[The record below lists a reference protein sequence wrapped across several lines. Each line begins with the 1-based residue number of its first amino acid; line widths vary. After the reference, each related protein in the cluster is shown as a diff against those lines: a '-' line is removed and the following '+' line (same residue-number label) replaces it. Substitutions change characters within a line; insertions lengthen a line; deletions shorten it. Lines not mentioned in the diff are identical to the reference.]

1 MSFNEWIHRHTRA
14 VLFVMVALALAGA
27 ATAFILPV
35 SLFPR
40 ASWPR
45 VEVTVNSG
53 SRTAKIIAVQVTYPI
68 EKAIRAVL
76 GVQRVTS
83 TTSRGTADI
92 YADFGWGKNMVQA
105 LTLVES
111 AVNTVLPSLPAGTTT
126 VIRLRNPANYQVI
139 SYSLTSNT
147 VSPSRL
153 RRIALYQIRP
163 LLLGISGVAKVG
175 VEGGRTREYHVI
187 INPARLA
194 AFHLTINSVTRS
206 VAANNI
212 FKTVGKMQD
221 HDKLYFVVTDSRF
234 HNVRQIGRIAV
245 KTDADGVVHLRDVAD
260 IKPSFAP
267 IWTRATT
274 NGKPAVL
281 IDVYQQP
288 DGNTVRIIGQ
298 TRVKMAKIER
308 KLPAGVAVNLWYNQG
323 LVLMESAVSVRDA
336 VLVGVVMAVLVLL
349 IFLRN
354 WKTTLM
360 AALVVPAA
368 LATTVLL
375 LDLLNMSFNIMTLG
389 GMAAAVGLII
399 DDAIVMIE
407 HIIRRVGEKGGTY
420 REKIIHA
427 SAEFTRP
434 LAGSSASTTIIF
446 APLAFWSGLVG
457 EFFKALA
464 FTMAAALLASFL
476 LSWLVVPVLAVR
488 MIGEKDAA
496 PHQPGWFTRSIHAG
510 YEWILSR
517 LIFQPAL
524 VLLIIVPVLAVGY
537 VAYENVGSGFM
548 PEMDEGGFSMF
559 YIASSGESLTETDRL
574 LRQVGKILRANPY
587 VETYSRRTGM
597 QLGGSL
603 TESYAGD
610 YYVQLKPFPRPPIE
624 QVMDQIA
631 REVHHNVPSLYIDPE
646 QLMQDQIG
654 DLTAV
659 PQPIRVEIF
668 SAHQNVLDRE
678 AHKVLSAIE
687 KINGVTDARSGVV
700 VAGDSLYVKINS
712 AAAGIHGMTPKQI
725 SRFVHEYV
733 YGVVATTIRRGPQ
746 MIGVRVWAP
755 RNMRRT
761 AADLGNLLIRAPDG
775 RQFALR
781 SVAKVQIRAGE
792 QEIDHIN
799 LQRMIAVTARI
810 HGRDMGSVMAAVKKV
825 LNHPGMFPKGVYYRL
840 GGLYR
845 QQQIAFR
852 GLMVVMLGGVVLV
865 FLLLLFLYE
874 SFGAAIAMMVIPL
887 LALACVFVG
896 LWITH
901 TQLNISSMMGMTMV
915 VGIVTEVT
923 IFYYSEYHELRD
935 HEHGARR
942 LIQAGKNR
950 MRPIA
955 MTTIAAIL
963 ALLPLAMV
971 ISPGAAMQQPLAIA
985 IISGLLAQMPL
996 TLLLLPVLLGF
1007 IHETEA
1013 VVPEM

>member
-1 MSFNEWIHRHTRA
+1 MKFNEWIHKHTRA
-14 VLFVMVALALAGA
+14 VLFVMVALALAGGTA
-27 ATAFILPV
+27 AFILPV

-40 ASWPR
+40 SSWPR

-68 EKAIRAVL
+68 EKAIRAIL

-105 LTLVES
+105 LTLVQS

-126 VIRLRNPANYQVI
+126 VIRLRNPSNYQII
-139 SYSLTSNT
+139 SYSLTSSN

-153 RRIALYQIRP
+153 RRIALFQIRP
-163 LLLGISGVAKVG
+163 LLLGINGVARVG

-187 INPARLA
+187 INPAKLA
-194 AFHLTINSVTRS
+194 AFNLSISDVTRA

-212 FKTVGKMQD
+212 FKTSGKMQD
-221 HDKLYFVVTDSRF
+221 HDKLYFVVSDSRF

-245 KTDADGVVHLRDVAD
+245 RTNGHGVVHLRDVAD
-260 IKPSFAP
+260 VTSAFAP
-267 IWTRATT
+267 VWTRATA
-274 NGKPAVL
+274 NGNPAVL

-288 DGNTVRIIGQ
+288 DGNTVQIINQ
-298 TRVKMAKIER
+298 TRAEMKKIKN

-323 LVLMESAVSVRDA
+323 HVLMESAVSVRDA
-336 VLVGVVMAVLVLL
+336 VIVGIVMAVLVLL
-349 IFLRN
+349 VFLRN

-375 LDLLNMSFNIMTLG
+375 LYLLNMSFNIMTLG

-420 REKIIHA
+420 REKIIRA
-427 SAEFTRP
+427 SAEFTSP
-434 LAGSSASTTIIF
+434 LAGSSASTVIIF

-457 EFFKALA
+457 EFFKALS
-464 FTMAAALLASFL
+464 FTMAAALLASFA
-476 LSWLVVPVLAVR
+476 LSWLVVPVLAAR
-488 MIGEKDAA
+488 MIREKDAI
-496 PHQPGWFTRSIHAG
+496 PHEPGRITRNIHAG
-510 YEWILSR
+510 YGWVVSR
-517 LIFQPAL
+517 LISCPPL
-524 VLLIIVPVLAVGY
+524 VLLIVVPVLVAGY
-537 VAYENVGSGFM
+537 LAYQNVGSGFM
-548 PEMDEGGFSMF
+548 PDMDEGGFSME
-559 YIASSGESLTETDRL
+559 YKAPSGGSLTETDRL
-574 LRQVGKILRANPY
+574 LRQVGKILRANPN
-587 VETYSRRTGM
+587 VATYSRRTGM

-624 QVMDQIA
+624 QVMDKIA
-631 REVHHNVPSLYIDPE
+631 KEIHHRVPSLYIDPE

-668 SAHQNVLDRE
+668 SDHQSVLDHE
-678 AHKVLSAIE
+678 AHKVFAAIE
-687 KINGVTDARSGVV
+687 KVNGVADARSGVV
-700 VAGDSLYVKINS
+700 VAGDSIYVKINS
-712 AAAGIHGMTPKQI
+712 VAAGIHGMTPKQI

-733 YGVVATTIRRGPQ
+733 YGTVATRIRRGPQ
-746 MIGVRVWAP
+746 MVGVRVWAP
-755 RNMRRT
+755 RDMRRT
-761 AADLGNLLIRAPDG
+761 VANLGNLW
-775 RQFALR
+775 LR
-781 SVAKVQIRAGE
+781 SPKGRRFRLSSVAQVQIRPGE

-799 LQRMIAVTARI
+799 LKRMIAVTARI
-810 HGRDMGSVMAAVKKV
+810 HGRDMGSTMVDVKKV
-825 LNHPGMFPKGVYYRL
+825 LNRPGLFPKGVYYRL

-852 GLMVVMLGGVVLV
+852 GLVVVMLGGVVLV

-874 SFGAAIAMMVIPL
+874 SFAAAIAMMVIPL

-935 HEHGARR
+935 YQHGTRR

-963 ALLPLAMV
+963 ALLPLALV

-1007 IHETEA
+1007 LHEGGDDA
-1013 VVPEM
+1013 PIM

>member
-1 MSFNEWIHRHTRA
+1 MSLSEWIHQHTRS
-14 VLFVMVALALAGA
+14 VLFVMIALALAGGLS
-27 ATAFILPV
+27 AFILPV

-40 ASWPR
+40 SSWPR

-83 TTSRGTADI
+83 VTSRGTADI

-105 LTLVES
+105 LTLVQS
-111 AVNTVLPSLPAGTTT
+111 AVNTVLPSLPAGTKA
-126 VIRLRNPANYQVI
+126 VIRLRNPTNYQII
-139 SYSLTSNT
+139 SYSLTSNK
-147 VSPSRL
+147 VSPSQL
-153 RRIALYQIRP
+153 RRIALFQIRP
-163 LLLGISGVAKVG
+163 LLLGIRGVAKVG

-187 INPARLA
+187 INPAKLA
-194 AFHLTINSVTRS
+194 AFNLTINDVTRA

-212 FKTVGKMQD
+212 FKTSGKMQD
-221 HDKLYFVVTDSRF
+221 HDKLYLVATDSRF

-245 KTDADGVVHLRDVAD
+245 KTSGNGVIHLRDVAR
-260 IKPSFAP
+260 IESSFAP
-267 IWTRATT
+267 IWTRATA

-288 DGNTVRIIGQ
+288 DGNTVKIISQ
-298 TRVKMAKIER
+298 TRVEMKKIKS
-308 KLPAGVAVNLWYNQG
+308 KLPSGVAVNLWYNQG
-323 LVLMESAVSVRDA
+323 HVLMESAVSVRDA
-336 VLVGVVMAVLVLL
+336 VIVGMVMAVVVLL
-349 IFLRN
+349 VFLRN

-375 LDLLNMSFNIMTLG
+375 LYVLKMSFNIMTLG

-407 HIIRRVGEKGGTY
+407 HIIRRVSEKGGTY
-420 REKIIHA
+420 KEKIIRA

-457 EFFKALA
+457 EFFKALS
-464 FTMAAALLASFL
+464 FTMAAALLVSFL

-488 MIGEKDAA
+488 MIGEKDAV
-496 PHQPGWFTRSIHAG
+496 PHEPGWITRSLHAG
-510 YEWILSR
+510 YEWIVSR
-517 LIFQPAL
+517 LISRPAL
-524 VLLIIVPVLAVGY
+524 VLWIVVPVLAIGY
-537 VAYENVGSGFM
+537 LAYENVGSGFM

-559 YIASSGESLTETDRL
+559 YIAPSGGSLTETDRL
-574 LRQVGKILRANPY
+574 LGQVGKILRANPY
-587 VETYSRRTGM
+587 VQTYSRRTGM

-624 QVMDQIA
+624 QIMAQIA
-631 REVHHNVPSLYIDPE
+631 REVHRKVPSLYVDPE

-668 SAHQNVLDRE
+668 SDHQNVLDRE
-678 AHKVLSAIE
+678 AHKVLAAIE
-687 KINGVTDARSGVV
+687 KVRGVRDARSGVV
-700 VAGDSLYVKINS
+700 VAGDSLYVKVNS
-712 AAAGIHGMTPKQI
+712 VAAGIHGMTPKQI

-733 YGVVATTIRRGPQ
+733 YGVVATRIRRGPQ

-755 RNMRRT
+755 KDMRRT
-761 AADLGNLLIRAPDG
+761 AAELGNLRLRSPNG
-775 RQFALR
+775 RQFTLNR
-781 SVAKVQIRAGE
+781 VAKVQIRTGE

-799 LQRMIAVTARI
+799 LKRMIAVTARI
-810 HGRDMGSVMAAVKKV
+810 HGRDMGSTMVDVKNV
-825 LNHPGMFPKGVYYRL
+825 LNRPGMFPKGVYYRL

-852 GLMVVMLGGVVLV
+852 GLVVVMFGGVVLV
-865 FLLLLFLYE
+865 LLLLLFLYE

-923 IFYYSEYHELRD
+923 IFYYSEYYELRD
-935 HEHGARR
+935 HEHGVKR

-971 ISPGAAMQQPLAIA
+971 LSPGAAMQQPLAIA
-985 IISGLLAQMPL
+985 IISGLLVQMPL

-1007 IHETEA
+1007 LHERGE
-1013 VVPEM
+1013 VSPEI

>member
-1 MSFNEWIHRHTRA
+1 MSFNEWIHKHTRA
-14 VLFVMVALALAGA
+14 VLFVMAALALAGGA
-27 ATAFILPV
+27 AAFILPV

-40 ASWPR
+40 SSWPR

-68 EKAIRAVL
+68 EKAIRAIL

-105 LTLVES
+105 LTLVQS
-111 AVNTVLPSLPAGTTT
+111 AVNTVLPSLPAGTTA
-126 VIRLRNPANYQVI
+126 VIRLRNPSNYQII
-139 SYSLTSNT
+139 SYSLTSKT

-153 RRIALYQIRP
+153 RRIGLFQIRP
-163 LLLGISGVAKVG
+163 LLLGIGGVARIG

-187 INPARLA
+187 INPAKLA
-194 AFHLTINSVTRS
+194 AFNLSINDVARA

-212 FKTVGKMQD
+212 FKTSGKMQD
-221 HDKLYFVVTDSRF
+221 HDKLYFVVSDSRF

-245 KTDADGVVHLRDVAD
+245 RTGGHGVVHLRDVAD
-260 IKPSFAP
+260 VKSSFAP
-267 IWTRATT
+267 VWTRATA

-288 DGNTVRIIGQ
+288 DGNTVQIINRTRAEMKRI
-298 TRVKMAKIER
+298 KS
-308 KLPAGVAVNLWYNQG
+308 KLPAGVAVKLWYNQG
-323 LVLMESAVSVRDA
+323 HVLMESAVSVRDS
-336 VLVGVVMAVLVLL
+336 VIVGIVMAVLVLL
-349 IFLRN
+349 VFLRN

-360 AALVVPAA
+360 AAMVVPAA

-375 LDLLNMSFNIMTLG
+375 LYLLNMSFNIMTLG

-420 REKIIHA
+420 RDKIIRA
-427 SAEFTRP
+427 SAEFTSP
-434 LAGSSASTTIIF
+434 LAGSSASTIIIF

-457 EFFKALA
+457 EFFKALS
-464 FTMAAALLASFL
+464 FTMAAALLASFV
-476 LSWLVVPVLAVR
+476 LSWLVVPVLAAR
-488 MIGEKDAA
+488 MISEKDAI
-496 PHQPGWFTRSIHAG
+496 PHEPGRITRNIHAG
-510 YEWILSR
+510 YEWVVSR
-517 LIFQPAL
+517 LISCPPL
-524 VLLIIVPVLAVGY
+524 VLLIVVPVLVAGY
-537 VAYENVGSGFM
+537 LAYQNVGSGFM
-548 PEMDEGGFSMF
+548 PDMDEGGFSME
-559 YIASSGESLTETDRL
+559 YIAPSGGSLTETDRL
-574 LRQVGKILRANPY
+574 LRQVGKILRANPN
-587 VETYSRRTGM
+587 VATYSRRTGM

-624 QVMDQIA
+624 QVMDKIA
-631 REVHHNVPSLYIDPE
+631 KEIHHRVPSLYIDPE

-668 SAHQNVLDRE
+668 SDHQSVLDHE
-678 AHKVLSAIE
+678 ARKVLAAIE
-687 KINGVTDARSGVV
+687 KVNGVADARSGVV
-700 VAGDSLYVKINS
+700 VAGDSIYVKINS
-712 AAAGIHGMTPKQI
+712 VAAGIHGITPKQV

-733 YGVVATTIRRGPQ
+733 YGTVATRIRRGPQ

-755 RNMRRT
+755 RDMRRT
-761 AADLGNLLIRAPDG
+761 LANLENLW
-775 RQFALR
+775 LR
-781 SVAKVQIRAGE
+781 SPKGRRFRLSSVAQVQIRPGE

-799 LQRMIAVTARI
+799 LKRMIAVTARI
-810 HGRDMGSVMAAVKKV
+810 HGRDMGSTMVDVKKA
-825 LNHPGMFPKGVYYRL
+825 LNRPGLFPKGVYYRL

-852 GLMVVMLGGVVLV
+852 GLVVVMLGGVVLV

-935 HEHGARR
+935 HEHGAGR

-963 ALLPLAMV
+963 ALLPLALV
-971 ISPGAAMQQPLAIA
+971 LSPGAAMQQPLAIA
-985 IISGLLAQMPL
+985 IISGLLVQMPL

-1007 IHETEA
+1007 LHEEREGA
-1013 VVPEM
+1013 PIM

>member
-1 MSFNEWIHRHTRA
+1 MSFNEWIHKHTRA
-14 VLFVMVALALAGA
+14 VLFVMAALALAGGA
-27 ATAFILPV
+27 AAFILPV

-40 ASWPR
+40 SSWPR

-68 EKAIRAVL
+68 EKAIRAIL

-105 LTLVES
+105 LTLVQS
-111 AVNTVLPSLPAGTTT
+111 AVNTVLPSLPAGTTA
-126 VIRLRNPANYQVI
+126 VIRLRNPSNYQII
-139 SYSLTSNT
+139 SYSLTSKT

-153 RRIALYQIRP
+153 RRIGLFQIRP
-163 LLLGISGVAKVG
+163 LLLGIGGVARIG

-187 INPARLA
+187 INPAKLA
-194 AFHLTINSVTRS
+194 AFNLSINDVARA

-212 FKTVGKMQD
+212 FKTSGKMQD
-221 HDKLYFVVTDSRF
+221 HDKLYFVVSDSRF

-245 KTDADGVVHLRDVAD
+245 RTGGHGVVHLRDVAD
-260 IKPSFAP
+260 VKSSFAP
-267 IWTRATT
+267 VWTRATA

-288 DGNTVRIIGQ
+288 DGNTVQIINRTRAEMKRI
-298 TRVKMAKIER
+298 KS
-308 KLPAGVAVNLWYNQG
+308 KLPAGVAVKLWYNQG
-323 LVLMESAVSVRDA
+323 HVLMESAVSVRDS
-336 VLVGVVMAVLVLL
+336 VIVGIVMAVLVLL
-349 IFLRN
+349 VFLRN

-360 AALVVPAA
+360 AAMVVPAA

-375 LDLLNMSFNIMTLG
+375 LYLLNMSFNIMTLG

-420 REKIIHA
+420 RDKIIRA
-427 SAEFTRP
+427 SAEFTSP
-434 LAGSSASTTIIF
+434 LAGSSASTIIIF

-457 EFFKALA
+457 EFFKALS
-464 FTMAAALLASFL
+464 FTMAAALLASFV
-476 LSWLVVPVLAVR
+476 LSWLVVPVLAAR
-488 MIGEKDAA
+488 MIREKDTI
-496 PHQPGWFTRSIHAG
+496 PHEPGRITRNIHAG
-510 YEWILSR
+510 YEWIVSR
-517 LIFQPAL
+517 LISWPPL
-524 VLLIIVPVLAVGY
+524 VLLIVVPVLVAGY
-537 VAYENVGSGFM
+537 LAYQNVGSGFM
-548 PEMDEGGFSMF
+548 PDMDEGGFSME
-559 YIASSGESLTETDRL
+559 YIAPSGGSLTETDRL
-574 LRQVGKILRANPY
+574 LRQVGKILRANPN
-587 VETYSRRTGM
+587 VATYSRRTGM

-624 QVMDQIA
+624 QVMDKIA
-631 REVHHNVPSLYIDPE
+631 KEIHHRVPSLYIDPE

-668 SAHQNVLDRE
+668 SDHQSVLDHE
-678 AHKVLSAIE
+678 ARKVLAAIE
-687 KINGVTDARSGVV
+687 KVNGVADARSGVV
-700 VAGDSLYVKINS
+700 VAGDSIYVKINS
-712 AAAGIHGMTPKQI
+712 VAAGIHGITPKQV

-733 YGVVATTIRRGPQ
+733 YGTVATRIRRGPQ

-755 RNMRRT
+755 RDMRRT
-761 AADLGNLLIRAPDG
+761 LANLENLW
-775 RQFALR
+775 LR
-781 SVAKVQIRAGE
+781 SPKGRRFRLSSVAQVQIRPGE

-799 LQRMIAVTARI
+799 LKRMIAVTARI
-810 HGRDMGSVMAAVKKV
+810 HGRDMGSTMVDVKKA
-825 LNHPGMFPKGVYYRL
+825 LNRPGLFPKGVYYRL

-852 GLMVVMLGGVVLV
+852 GLVVVMLGGVVLV

-935 HEHGARR
+935 HEHGAGR

-963 ALLPLAMV
+963 ALLPLALV
-971 ISPGAAMQQPLAIA
+971 LSPGAAMQQPLAIA
-985 IISGLLAQMPL
+985 IISGLLVQMPL

-1007 IHETEA
+1007 LHEEREGA
-1013 VVPEM
+1013 PIM

>member
-1 MSFNEWIHRHTRA
+1 MSFNEWIHKHTRA
-14 VLFVMVALALAGA
+14 VLFVMAALALAGGA
-27 ATAFILPV
+27 AAFILPV

-40 ASWPR
+40 SSWPR

-68 EKAIRAVL
+68 EKAIRAIL

-105 LTLVES
+105 LTLVQS
-111 AVNTVLPSLPAGTTT
+111 AVNTVLPSLPAGTTA
-126 VIRLRNPANYQVI
+126 VIRLRNPSNYQII
-139 SYSLTSNT
+139 SYSLTSKT

-153 RRIALYQIRP
+153 RRIGLFQIRP
-163 LLLGISGVAKVG
+163 LLLGIGGVARIG

-187 INPARLA
+187 INPAKLA
-194 AFHLTINSVTRS
+194 AFNLSINDVARA

-212 FKTVGKMQD
+212 FKTSGKMQD
-221 HDKLYFVVTDSRF
+221 HDKLYFVVSDSRF

-245 KTDADGVVHLRDVAD
+245 RTGGHGVVHLRDVAD
-260 IKPSFAP
+260 VKSSFAP
-267 IWTRATT
+267 VWTRATA

-288 DGNTVRIIGQ
+288 DGNTVQIINR
-298 TRVKMAKIER
+298 TRAEMKKIKS
-308 KLPAGVAVNLWYNQG
+308 KLPAGVAVKLWYNQG
-323 LVLMESAVSVRDA
+323 HVLMESAVSVRDA
-336 VLVGVVMAVLVLL
+336 VIVGIVMAVLVLL
-349 IFLRN
+349 VFLRN

-360 AALVVPAA
+360 AASVVPAA

-375 LDLLNMSFNIMTLG
+375 LYLLNMSFNIMTLG

-420 REKIIHA
+420 RDKIIRA
-427 SAEFTRP
+427 SAEFTSP
-434 LAGSSASTTIIF
+434 LAGSSASTIIIF

-457 EFFKALA
+457 EFFKALS
-464 FTMAAALLASFL
+464 FTMAAALLASFV
-476 LSWLVVPVLAVR
+476 LSWLVVPVLAAR
-488 MIGEKDAA
+488 MIREKDTM
-496 PHQPGWFTRSIHAG
+496 PHELGRITRNIHAG
-510 YEWILSR
+510 YEWIVSR
-517 LIFQPAL
+517 LISWPPL
-524 VLLIIVPVLAVGY
+524 VLLIVVPVLVAGY
-537 VAYENVGSGFM
+537 LAYQNVGSGFM
-548 PEMDEGGFSMF
+548 PDMDEGGFSME
-559 YIASSGESLTETDRL
+559 YIAPSGGSLTETDRL
-574 LRQVGKILRANPY
+574 LRQVGKILRANPN
-587 VETYSRRTGM
+587 VATYSRRTGM

-624 QVMDQIA
+624 QVMDKIA
-631 REVHHNVPSLYIDPE
+631 KEIHHRVPSLYIDPE

-668 SAHQNVLDRE
+668 SDHQSVLDHE
-678 AHKVLSAIE
+678 ARKVLAAIE
-687 KINGVTDARSGVV
+687 KVNGVADARSGVV
-700 VAGDSLYVKINS
+700 VAGDSIYVKINS
-712 AAAGIHGMTPKQI
+712 VAAGIHGITPKQV

-733 YGVVATTIRRGPQ
+733 YGTVATRIRRGPQ

-755 RNMRRT
+755 RDMRRT
-761 AADLGNLLIRAPDG
+761 LANLENLW
-775 RQFALR
+775 LR
-781 SVAKVQIRAGE
+781 SPKGRRFRLSSVAQVQIRPGE

-799 LQRMIAVTARI
+799 LKRMIAVTARI
-810 HGRDMGSVMAAVKKV
+810 HGRDMGSTMVDVKKA
-825 LNHPGMFPKGVYYRL
+825 LNRPGLFPKGVYYRL

-852 GLMVVMLGGVVLV
+852 GLVVVMLGGVVLV

-874 SFGAAIAMMVIPL
+874 SFGAAIAMMIIPL

-935 HEHGARR
+935 HEHGAGR

-963 ALLPLAMV
+963 ALLPLALV
-971 ISPGAAMQQPLAIA
+971 LSPGAAMQQPLAIA
-985 IISGLLAQMPL
+985 IISGLLVQMPL

-1007 IHETEA
+1007 LHEEREGA
-1013 VVPEM
+1013 PIM

>member
-1 MSFNEWIHRHTRA
+1 MSFNEWIHKHTRA
-14 VLFVMVALALAGA
+14 VLFVMVALALAGGA
-27 ATAFILPV
+27 AAFILPV

-40 ASWPR
+40 SSWPR

-68 EKAIRAVL
+68 EKAMRAVL

-105 LTLVES
+105 LALVQS

-126 VIRLRNPANYQVI
+126 VIRLRNPSNYQII

-153 RRIALYQIRP
+153 RRIALFQIRP

-187 INPARLA
+187 INPAKLA
-194 AFHLTINSVTRS
+194 AFKLDINDVTRA

-212 FKTVGKMQD
+212 FKTSGKMED

-234 HNVRQIGRIAV
+234 HNVRQIGRIVV
-245 KTDADGVVHLRDVAD
+245 KTGGNGVVHLRDVAR
-260 IKPSFAP
+260 IESSFAP
-267 IWTRATT
+267 VWTRATA

-288 DGNTVRIIGQ
+288 DGNTVQIISQ
-298 TRVKMAKIER
+298 TRAEMKKIKS

-323 LVLMESAVSVRDA
+323 HVLMESAVSVRDA
-336 VLVGVVMAVLVLL
+336 VIVGMVMAVVVLL
-349 IFLRN
+349 VFLRN
-354 WKTTLM
+354 WKTTFM

-368 LATTVLL
+368 LATTVLML
-375 LDLLNMSFNIMTLG
+375 YVLNMSFNIMTLG

-407 HIIRRVGEKGGTY
+407 HIIRRVGEKGGNY

-427 SAEFTRP
+427 SAEFTSP
-434 LAGSSASTTIIF
+434 LAGSSASTIIIF

-457 EFFKALA
+457 EFFKALS

-488 MIGEKDAA
+488 MIGEKDAV
-496 PHQPGWFTRSIHAG
+496 PHEPGWLTRRAHAG
-510 YEWILSR
+510 YEWVASR
-517 LIFQPAL
+517 LISRPAL
-524 VLLIIVPVLAVGY
+524 VLLIVVPVLAIGY
-537 VAYENVGSGFM
+537 LAYQNVGSGFM

-559 YIASSGESLTETDRL
+559 YIAPSGGSLTETDRL

-587 VETYSRRTGM
+587 VATYSRRTGM

-610 YYVQLKPFPRPPIE
+610 YYVQLKPFPRPPIQ
-624 QVMDQIA
+624 QVMDKIA
-631 REVHHNVPSLYIDPE
+631 KEIHHSVPSLYIDPE

-668 SAHQNVLDRE
+668 SDHQSVLDRA
-678 AHKVLSAIE
+678 AHKVLAAIE
-687 KINGVTDARSGVV
+687 KVNGVADARSGVV
-700 VAGDSLYVKINS
+700 VAGDSLYVKVNS
-712 AAAGIHGMTPKQI
+712 VAAGIHGMTPKQI

-755 RNMRRT
+755 RDMRRT
-761 AADLGNLLIRAPDG
+761 LAELRNLRLRSPDG
-775 RQFALR
+775 RQFRLS
-781 SVAKVQIRAGE
+781 SVAQVQIRTGE

-799 LQRMIAVTARI
+799 LKRMIAVTARI
-810 HGRDMGSVMAAVKKV
+810 HGRDMGSTMVDVKKV
-825 LNHPGMFPKGVYYRL
+825 LNRPGMFPKGVYYRL

-852 GLMVVMLGGVVLV
+852 GLVVVMLGGVLLV

-874 SFGAAIAMMVIPL
+874 SFGAAIVMMVIPL

-935 HEHGARR
+935 HEHGAKR

-963 ALLPLAMV
+963 ALLPLALV

-985 IISGLLAQMPL
+985 IISGLVVQMPL

-1007 IHETEA
+1007 LHEGGD
-1013 VVPEM
+1013 VLPEI